1 MTGWTIHTNAPF
13 LLGRNAFDS
22 LFNEFFANPAP
33 QIKTSTQGYP
43 LTDLYHEDGKQIIE
57 MALAGF
63 DKKDIVIECGPD
75 ARGENSIII
84 TAEKGKEPDEN
95 NTRRIAQ
102 RGFKKTFFDYGAKL
116 DLEAAVAT
124 FENGLLKIA
133 IPQKERKSLYKS
145 IDIK

>member
-13 LLGRNAFDS
+13 LLGRSAFESMFD
-22 LFNEFFANPAP
+22 EFLANPAP

-43 LTDLYHEDGKQIIE
+43 LTDLYRDEDGNQIIE

-63 DKKDIVIECGPD
+63 NKDDIVIECGP
-75 ARGENSIII
+75 ENSFEISYENKEESG
-84 TAEKGKEPDEN
+84 EKS
-95 NTRRIAQ
+95 RRIA
-102 RGFKKTFFDYGAKL
+102 RRSFKKTFVDYGGKL
-116 DLEAAVAT
+116 DLEAATAT

>member
-1 MTGWTIHTNAPF
+1 
-13 LLGRNAFDS
+13 
-22 LFNEFFANPAP
+22 
-33 QIKTSTQGYP
+33 
-43 LTDLYHEDGKQIIE
+43 

-63 DKKDIVIECGPD
+63 NKDDIVIECGP
-75 ARGENSIII
+75 ENSFEISYENKEEVG
-84 TAEKGKEPDEN
+84 EKS
-95 NTRRIAQ
+95 RRIA
-102 RGFKKTFFDYGAKL
+102 RRNFKKTFFDYGAKL

>member
-1 MTGWTIHTNAPF
+1 MTGWTIRTNAPF

-22 LFNEFFANPAP
+22 LFDEFFTDPTP

-43 LTDLYHEDGKQIIE
+43 LTDLYRDDDGNQIIE

-63 DKKDIVIECGPD
+63 NKDDIVIECGP
-75 ARGENSIII
+75 ENSFEISY
-84 TAEKGKEPDEN
+84 ENKEESGDKS
-95 NTRRIAQ
+95 RRIA
-102 RGFKKTFFDYGAKL
+102 RRNFKKTFFDYGGKL
-116 DLEAAVAT
+116 DLEAAIAT
-124 FENGLLKIA
+124 FENGLLKIT

>member
-1 MTGWTIHTNAPF
+1 MTGWTIRTNAPF

-22 LFNEFFANPAP
+22 LFDEFFTDPTP

-43 LTDLYHEDGKQIIE
+43 LTDLYREDGKQIIE

-63 DKKDIVIECGPD
+63 SKKDIVIECGP
-75 ARGENSIII
+75 ENSIVI
-84 TAEKGKEPDEN
+84 TAEKEKELAEN
-95 NTRRIAQ
+95 STRRIAQ

>member
-22 LFNEFFANPAP
+22 LFDEFFANPTP

-43 LTDLYHEDGKQIIE
+43 LTDLYRDEDGNQIIE

-63 DKKDIVIECGPD
+63 NKDDIVIECGP
-75 ARGENSIII
+75 ENSFEISYENKEESG
-84 TAEKGKEPDEN
+84 EKS
-95 NTRRIAQ
+95 RRIA
-102 RGFKKTFFDYGAKL
+102 RRSFKKTFFDYGAKL

>member
-22 LFNEFFANPAP
+22 LFDEFFANPAP

-43 LTDLYHEDGKQIIE
+43 LTDLYRDEDGNQIIE

-63 DKKDIVIECGPD
+63 NKDDIVIECGP
-75 ARGENSIII
+75 ENSFEISYENKEEVG
-84 TAEKGKEPDEN
+84 EKS
-95 NTRRIAQ
+95 RRIA
-102 RGFKKTFFDYGAKL
+102 RRSFKKTFFDYGAKL

>member
-1 MTGWTIHTNAPF
+1 MTGWTIRTNAPF

-22 LFNEFFANPAP
+22 LFDEFFTDPTP

-43 LTDLYHEDGKQIIE
+43 LTDLYRDDDGNQIIE

-63 DKKDIVIECGPD
+63 NKDDIVIECGP
-75 ARGENSIII
+75 ENSFEISY
-84 TAEKGKEPDEN
+84 ENKEECGDKS
-95 NTRRIAQ
+95 RRIA
-102 RGFKKTFFDYGAKL
+102 RRSFKKTFFDYGGKL
-116 DLEAAVAT
+116 DLEAAIAT
-124 FENGLLKIA
+124 FENGLLKIT

>member
-1 MTGWTIHTNAPF
+1 MTGWTLHPKAPY

-22 LFNEFFANPAP
+22 LFDEFFANPAP
-33 QIKTSTQGYP
+33 QIKTTTQGYP

-75 ARGENSIII
+75 PRGENSIVI
-84 TAEKGKEPDEN
+84 TAGKEKEPDAN
-95 NTRRIAQ
+95 STRRIAQ

>member
-1 MTGWTIHTNAPF
+1 MTGWTIRTNAPF

-22 LFNEFFANPAP
+22 LFDEFFTDPTP

-43 LTDLYHEDGKQIIE
+43 LTDLYRDDDGNQIIE

-63 DKKDIVIECGPD
+63 NKDDIVIECGP
-75 ARGENSIII
+75 ENSFEISY
-84 TAEKGKEPDEN
+84 ENKEEN
-95 NTRRIAQ
+95 GDKSRRIA
-102 RGFKKTFFDYGAKL
+102 RRSFKKTFFDYGGKL
-116 DLEAAVAT
+116 DLEAATAT
-124 FENGLLKIA
+124 FENGLLKIT

>member
-1 MTGWTIHTNAPF
+1 MIFQTNTGV
-13 LLGRNAFDS
+13 
-22 LFNEFFANPAP
+22 FN
-33 QIKTSTQGYP
+33 
-43 LTDLYHEDGKQIIE
+43 IE
-57 MALAGF
+57 GGCYAKCNGLS
-63 DKKDIVIECGPD
+63 KE
-75 ARGENSIII
+75 
-84 TAEKGKEPDEN
+84 KEPDEN
-95 NTRRIAQ
+95 SARRIAQ

>member
-22 LFNEFFANPAP
+22 LFDEFFANPAP

-43 LTDLYHEDGKQIIE
+43 LTDLNRDEDGNQIIE

-63 DKKDIVIECGPD
+63 NKDDIVIECGPQNSFEISY
-75 ARGENSIII
+75 EN
-84 TAEKGKEPDEN
+84 KDEN
-95 NTRRIAQ
+95 REKSRRIA
-102 RGFKKTFFDYGAKL
+102 RRSFKKTFFDYGAKL

>member
-1 MTGWTIHTNAPF
+1 MTGWTIRTNAPF

-22 LFNEFFANPAP
+22 LFDEFFTDPTP

-43 LTDLYHEDGKQIIE
+43 LTDLYRDDDGNQIIE

-63 DKKDIVIECGPD
+63 NKDDIVIECGP
-75 ARGENSIII
+75 ENSFEISY
-84 TAEKGKEPDEN
+84 ENKEESGDKS
-95 NTRRIAQ
+95 RRIA
-102 RGFKKTFFDYGAKL
+102 RRSFKKTFVDYGGKL